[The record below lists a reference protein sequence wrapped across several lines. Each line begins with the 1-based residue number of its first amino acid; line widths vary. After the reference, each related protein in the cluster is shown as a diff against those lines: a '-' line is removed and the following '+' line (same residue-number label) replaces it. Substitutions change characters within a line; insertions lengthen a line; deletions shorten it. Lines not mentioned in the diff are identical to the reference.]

1 MSLDEMDQLTL
12 ECLVNKHQY
21 QKYLAKSNPE
31 LFKQQQEFSW
41 KVKRYREQIV
51 EKTKQLLDE
60 FSPSTVQRSQ
70 LQQAFQNFLKEIILD
85 IEIKKEQ
92 IQEEPL
98 YESELEKK
106 EEMFIQVPTP
116 NGIPIE
122 YWKKYSVI
130 KK

>member
-31 LFKQQQEFSW
+31 LFKQQEIFAW
-41 KVKRYREQIV
+41 KVKRYREQII
-51 EKTKQLLDE
+51 EKTIQCLDE

-70 LQQAFQNFLKEIILD
+70 LQQAFQNFLKETIL
-85 IEIKKEQ
+85 EIDTKKETV
-92 IQEEPL
+92 QESL
-98 YESELEKK
+98 YETEIEKK
-106 EEMFIQVPTP
+106 EEMFIEPP
-116 NGIPIE
+116 SINPIE